1 MNTMRLL
8 SLIIMC
14 SLIFTSEVKSEIL
27 FVSSEQEFT
36 DAHNSASPNDSIVW
50 RTGIYSDVR
59 MDIEKDDLTV
69 MAEELGSVIFTD
81 VSRVNIFGD
90 NIVFQGFQ
98 YLNGHLGP
106 QDIVNITGSHILF
119 TQINIRGYSCNK
131 YLRVRDES
139 RFVDITY
146 CNFENRVN
154 LIDQNILSILVDA
167 TTPGYHKI
175 QHCSFKNFQGNGN
188 DEGIEPIRIGVS
200 TQSEFASRS
209 VVEHCYF
216 RQCNGDGEIIS
227 SKASQNVYR
236 FNTFEDNPVSELVLR
251 HGSENI
257 VYGNFFIN
265 GKGGVRVR
273 EGQDHYIYNNYFYDL
288 DDRAVFLQNDDSD
301 PLDNINIGFN
311 TIVECAEVRLGGV
324 GSDPPNNVTFSNNIF
339 FNSDDDIFSNATGT
353 ETWIGNISFGDLGIP
368 QPTSGMRMIDPEL
381 EENSAGFFG
390 ISPISPA
397 IDAAEAGFAPLPDY
411 MDIENLDTEIL
422 FDLMG
427 QSRPQS
433 IAERDLGSNEHPH
446 DILIMPMATEENT
459 GPDYNTS
466 ISVSVQNTLQN
477 VSDLIRIN
485 PNPVSDQ
492 FNIEINVKSKGDLRI
507 DIMNAEG
514 RIVDTIYRTI
524 VFPGKMTITKNA
536 NNLPAGLYLVS
547 ASHGNIQEK
556 IESIQ
561 TVKCIKLP

>member
-1 MNTMRLL
+1 
-8 SLIIMC
+8 
-14 SLIFTSEVKSEIL
+14 LIFTSEVKSEVL
-27 FVSSEQEFT
+27 FVSSEQEFA
-36 DAHNSASPNDSIVW
+36 DAHNSASTNDSIVW
-50 RTGIYSDVR
+50 RTGIYSDIR

-81 VSRVNIFGD
+81 VSRVNIIGD

-98 YLNGHLGP
+98 YLNGRLGP
-106 QDIVNITGSHILF
+106 QDIVNISGSHILF

-131 YLRVRDES
+131 YLRVREES

-175 QHCSFKNFQGNGN
+175 QHCSFKNFEGNGN

-200 TQSEFASRS
+200 TQADFASRS

-216 RQCNGDGEIIS
+216 TQCNGDGEIIS

-257 VYGNFFIN
+257 VYGNFFID

-288 DDRAVFLQNDDSD
+288 DDRALFLQNDDSD

-311 TIVECAEVRLGGV
+311 TIVECSEVRLGGI
-324 GSDPPNNVTFSNNIF
+324 GNDPPTNVTFSNNLF
-339 FNSDDDIFSNATGT
+339 VNSDDNIFSNATGA

-368 QPTSGMRMIDPEL
+368 LPVSGMRIIDPEL

-390 ISPISPA
+390 LAETSPA
-397 IDAAEAGFAPLPDY
+397 IDAAESGFASLPDY

-427 QSRPQS
+427 QSRPTS

-446 DILIMPMATEENT
+446 DILIMPTATEENT
-459 GPDYNTS
+459 GPDYDTS
-466 ISVSVQNTLQN
+466 ISVSVQNTSQN
-477 VSDLIRIN
+477 VNDLISIN

-492 FNIEINVKSKGDLRI
+492 FNIEVNVKSKGELRI
-507 DIMNAEG
+507 DIMDAEG
-514 RIVDTIYRTI
+514 RIVDTIYRAT
-524 VFPGKMTITKNA
+524 VFPGRMTMAKNA
-536 NNLPAGLYLVS
+536 TDLPAGLYIIS
-547 ASHGNIQEK
+547 ASHGNTQEK